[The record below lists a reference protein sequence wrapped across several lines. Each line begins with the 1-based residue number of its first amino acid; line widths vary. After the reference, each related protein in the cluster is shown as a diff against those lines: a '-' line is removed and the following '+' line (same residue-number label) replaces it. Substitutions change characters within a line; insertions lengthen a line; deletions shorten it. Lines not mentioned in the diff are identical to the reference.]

1 MADDS
6 IHEVHGRVRLQR
18 DIASPQK
25 DGSWMDNERQRIQAY
40 EYLCHVGEA
49 KEWIEACIREPI
61 APIEELEEELRNGI
75 VLARLAKSFQPEV
88 VRRIFED
95 RTKLQYR
102 HSDNINYL
110 FIAMQ
115 RVGLPEVFHFELT
128 DLYEKKNIPKVI
140 YCIHALSH
148 LLVKKG
154 MSPSIKNLVGK
165 LNFTDEQLENTQQS
179 LEQAGV
185 PMPQFGN
192 IQDALAKELTNKEP
206 ELSEEEKRWRYFQNN
221 IDKVVK
227 CENAVRATLARKLRR
242 QYEEERRRKE
252 EEARRRAE
260 EERLRREAVA
270 RQRERNIVKVQ
281 AQIRM
286 HLAHKELQDRKKH
299 WAVNVDRI
307 IALQSITR
315 TAKQRREYLKR
326 LHELKSSE
334 GVVTQIQS
342 RVRMIQ
348 ARRKY
353 LKRLE
358 HYRGNQDA
366 IVKIQ
371 SLWKG
376 RRAEKAYKALSSL
389 SNPHVKIVQDF
400 IHLLDD
406 SDNDFEEELELE
418 KLRQLVIK
426 MIRENLQT
434 ESELSELDTKI
445 SLLVKNRISLE
456 EVIHLTSKKARIAL
470 SESNLLSDDGSKH
483 NPFTARDKESRAKVE
498 HYQNL
503 FYILQTQPIYLAR
516 LMFMLNKTSGGVVTK
531 LLENIVLTLYG
542 YAQNTREEYLFL
554 NLIKAAIK
562 IEIDEISDLGEFW
575 RANPLF
581 IKLVL
586 HYTRGAKER
595 QFLRELLQPLVK
607 SIINDNSLDL
617 ETEPVAILRALIR
630 DEESRT
636 GEKSARNYD
645 AAPQVA
651 SEDPEVKAMQ
661 QAHSAKLREIT
672 DTFLNEIVGSLKKM
686 PYGIRYIAMQMRES
700 LMTKFPGNEAEVVK
714 IIGNLIYYRYMNPAI
729 VAPEAF
735 DVIESNITPTQRKNL
750 AEVAKMLHQISVN
763 KQFNQDDESE
773 AMNAYLSKSAK
784 TFGLFF
790 LEASTVVTAEDYF
803 NIDEYVDLSRTQK
816 PTILISPHEVFQVH
830 RTLVENIGDIVEP
843 SKDDPLS
850 LILND
855 LGNPPPQSESKDN
868 NSGAVTLSL
877 VNRFAKI
884 DDADSQVR
892 NIFVETKR
900 YILSVIRIQS
910 GKNLLET
917 LVAPVT
923 EEQETKFTELQQRE
937 NDRQQA
943 KREAAAAAKDKM
955 GSVADLTGSRDAG
968 LSPLSPLSATGMGM
982 GSNAALLRGSD
993 TQPMTFA
1000 ILKKKALEGMARL
1013 EEEGKVSKAN
1023 CYQDMID
1030 SIAKDMLNK
1039 HRRRNQRRRELLSLK
1054 QTFGNLEEK
1063 STYLNDQ
1070 KKSYHDYINSCMTQ
1084 LTSKKGKSKKTP
1096 FMFTRQY
1103 YHLRELEKSGKV
1115 PQFGSYKYTADVLH
1129 KKGVLISVAD
1139 YSPKQYDKISL
1150 TIASDEAGVF
1160 SIEAS
1165 FLGVKVAEK
1174 MELRLE
1180 DLLQA
1185 QYDGVQQMTLFDLAK
1200 VNLNLLIYLIN
1211 KKFYV

>member
-6 IHEVHGRVRLQR
+6 HHEIHGRVRLQR

-115 RVGLPEVFHFELT
+115 RVGLPTVFLFELT

-221 IDKVVK
+221 IDSVVK
-227 CENAVRATLARKLRR
+227 CENAVRACLARKLRR
-242 QYEEERRRKE
+242 QYEAEQRRKE
-252 EEARRRAE
+252 EEARRHAE
-260 EERLRREAVA
+260 EERLRRQAEA
-270 RQRERNIVKVQ
+270 RQLERNIVKVQ
-281 AQIRM
+281 AQARM
-286 HLAHKELQDRKKH
+286 HLAHRELQDRKKH
-299 WAVNVDRI
+299 WAANVDRI
-307 IALQSITR
+307 IALQSMSR

-326 LHELKSSE
+326 LHDLMSSE
-334 GVVTQIQS
+334 GLITQIQS

-348 ARRKY
+348 ARRNY
-353 LKRLE
+353 LQRLE
-358 HYRGNQDA
+358 HYRSNQDA

-418 KLRQLVIK
+418 RLRQLVIK

-470 SESNLLSDDGSKH
+470 SESNLLSDDGLKH
-483 NPFTARDKESRAKVE
+483 NPFAARDKESRAKVE

-503 FYILQTQPIYLAR
+503 FYLLQTQPIYLAR
-516 LMFMLNKTSGGVVTK
+516 LMFILNKTSGGVVTK

-607 SIINDNSLDL
+607 SIINNNSLDL

-636 GEKSARNYD
+636 GEKSSRNYD
-645 AAPQVA
+645 VTPQVA

-686 PYGIRYIAMQMRES
+686 PYGIRYIAMQMRERIQA
-700 LMTKFPGNEAEVVK
+700 KFPGNETEVVK

-763 KQFNQDDESE
+763 KQFNQDDQSE

-784 TFGLFF
+784 TFGSFF
-790 LEASTVVTAEDYF
+790 LEASTVVTAEEFF

-830 RTLVENIGDIVEP
+830 RTLMENLGDIAEP
-843 SKDDPLS
+843 SKDDPLNQ
-850 LILND
+850 ILND
-855 LGNPPPQSESKDN
+855 LGNPPPQSEIKDN
-868 NSGAVTLSL
+868 AGAVTLVL

-884 DDADSQVR
+884 DDADSQIR
-892 NIFVETKR
+892 NIFMETKR

-917 LVAPVT
+917 LDAPVT
-923 EEQETKFTELQQRE
+923 EEQEKQFTELQLRE

-993 TQPMTFA
+993 AQPMTFA
-1000 ILKKKALEGMARL
+1000 ILKKKALEGMGRL

-1160 SIEAS
+1160 SVEAS

-1200 VNLNLLIYLIN
+1200 VNLNLLIYLLN
-1211 KKFYV
+1211 KK